1 MGMHEGHRKR
11 VKGRFLSEGL
21 DAFEDHQVLELLLF
35 YCIPRRDTNELA
47 HRMIKEFG
55 SLAGLFEAEP
65 KDIRERC
72 GVSENTALLVSLVP
86 SLARR
91 YLKARWGEKPK
102 LDSSS
107 KAGDY
112 AVSLFAGRV
121 YEVFYA
127 LCLDSQNRVN
137 YAALV
142 QEGTLTEAPV
152 YPRLVV
158 EAVLRHKAS
167 SVILAHN
174 HPGGSMQPSR
184 ADIEVTGR
192 VSKALEAISVKV
204 VDHIIVAGERYF
216 SFKENG
222 LL

>member
-1 MGMHEGHRKR
+1 M
-11 VKGRFLSEGL
+11 
-21 DAFEDHQVLELLLF
+21 Q
-35 YCIPRRDTNELA
+35 I
-47 HRMIKEFG
+47 
-55 SLAGLFEAEP
+55 
-65 KDIRERC
+65 ERQW
-72 GVSENTALLVSLVP
+72 P
-86 SLARR
+86 F
-91 YLKARWGEKPK
+91 KARWGEKPK

-112 AVSLFAGRV
+112 AISLFAGRT
-121 YEVFYA
+121 YEAFYV

-142 QEGTLTEAPV
+142 QEGTITEAPV

-192 VSKALEAISVKV
+192 IGSALEPISVKV
-204 VDHIIVAGERYF
+204 VDHIIVAGDRYF

>member
-1 MGMHEGHRKR
+1 M
-11 VKGRFLSEGL
+11 
-21 DAFEDHQVLELLLF
+21 
-35 YCIPRRDTNELA
+35 
-47 HRMIKEFG
+47 
-55 SLAGLFEAEP
+55 
-65 KDIRERC
+65 
-72 GVSENTALLVSLVP
+72 
-86 SLARR
+86 
-91 YLKARWGEKPK
+91 
-102 LDSSS
+102 
-107 KAGDY
+107 
-112 AVSLFAGRV
+112 
-121 YEVFYA
+121 
-127 LCLDSQNRVN
+127 CLDLQNRVN

-142 QEGTLTEAPV
+142 QEGTITEAPV

-192 VSKALEAISVKV
+192 IGSALEPISVKV
-204 VDHIIVAGERYF
+204 VDHIIVAGDRYF